1 MVFVHGIASSAETW
15 DAVRESLAQTED
27 LANLEPDPPFQYKTG
42 LLGKKP
48 WNLKNSL
55 LQALPSVDTV
65 ADSLAEYL
73 DTEAEDFQRLVLVGH
88 SMGGLVIQRFLTH
101 MLGQQRGHDL
111 RRIRRIV
118 LLACP
123 NTGSSLVLA
132 LRKALPLQ
140 NPQDLE
146 LQPFNE
152 LVANTKN
159 LVLAHIVNARA
170 ITPGSCPIPF
180 SVYAGESDGIVP
192 VASAKDAFP
201 GARAL
206 PGDHSTILQEQRT
219 FNTLRRLLRD
229 ATDSSALVTLRDADP
244 LDLGVHR
251 AAQSTDPRGSTAV
264 DPEREEL
271 TPYLVREHDHRLR
284 EQLAAAVRADTPLFA
299 LLLGESATG
308 KTRAL
313 YEAVLGL
320 APDHVLLHPADAE
333 ELQQLLD
340 DGTVVQ
346 GTVLWLN
353 ETQRYV
359 LGAAGAAIAKRLA
372 RQLTESPGIVI
383 VGAMW
388 RTPHFKDLT
397 AKSLSPDGG
406 PIQDLL
412 HHRHTVRLEVP
423 DQLTPAESSALRT
436 LAVEQS
442 DKRVIEALDAG
453 KADGRVIQ
461 HLSGGPELL
470 AAYLLSGGPEL
481 LTAYRERS
489 PLAPVDHAQTIFTPV
504 EHAIITA
511 ALDARRLGHHQ
522 PIPAALLA
530 DAADGY
536 LSPGQ
541 RLSEPDWA
549 ATALRGLTHGYRR
562 GDHEDRTDIRHCLTA
577 LKTHSPQSG
586 TPPSYEPADYL
597 EQHTRVV
604 RYDQLGPRS
613 LWNALTKHTSDP
625 ADLERLAEAARKRGL
640 LKTAVGLFRRAV
652 LAGNPDAACNLI
664 RLLRSGPLDPDLQ
677 ATTWVVDKIDMTYS
691 SGVADLLTQ
700 VNYYGP
706 DEAKRALLDRQPA
719 DHADLTSAYGLTTL
733 IDALMRAGANEALQ
747 ALLDRQPAEHVDLDN
762 PGPYGVEPL
771 LYALNKAGAKQA
783 VQRLSARA
791 AAHVDVSKECP
802 SSLLYAMRRAGA
814 REAEQTL
821 VTRASM
827 QLDVSDQS
835 EVRSL
840 ISHMR
845 GSETLAALETFVA
858 RVVESANLNI
868 WLFGEMLDLLSQSQ
882 AKAALETLSARA
894 STHVEQTSLA
904 SIAALLSALM
914 KTGEQEEARRLAIL
928 AAEQADPS
936 DPEDVA
942 RLLDELMK
950 VGAKESWAV
959 EASETL
965 AARVAT
971 HADLSTDL
979 SSLVICLN
987 NAGRRETL
995 EALAARASAHV
1006 ERTTSKGIAQLLRA
1020 LREKWA
1026 EEAWAE
1032 EAVQTLTARA
1042 AAHTD
1047 LQDLY
1052 GVVDL
1057 LSEMTKAGK
1066 QNAVQVLATRAAEH
1080 APLTDA
1086 YRVGALLSQLT
1097 EAGQSDAVRTL
1108 LGRRLVEQVGLSSPD
1123 AIGGLLSSLDEA
1135 GAQQAKQTLSVRAAA
1150 HVTTHDPYQAYELC
1164 WKLSDADSKLLYR
1177 RTADTGSFGD
1187 MHTSAFEAN
1196 WSHGG
1201 WGHGREAD
1209 GQNSPHWTWNEL
1221 NFST

>member
-1 MVFVHGIASSAETW
+1 MFVHGIGSSAESW
-15 DAVRESLAQTED
+15 DAVRASLAQTED
-27 LANLEPDPPFQYKTG
+27 LADLEPDPPFQYKTG
-42 LLGKKP
+42 LFGRKP
-48 WNLKNSL
+48 WNIKQSL
-55 LQALPSVDTV
+55 LQVLPSIDTV

-73 DTEAEDFQRLVLVGH
+73 DTEAADFQRLVLVGH
-88 SMGGLVIQRFLTH
+88 SMGGLVIQRYLTH
-101 MLGQQRGHDL
+101 MLAQQHGQDL

-123 NTGSSLVLA
+123 NTGSDLVQA
-132 LRKALPLQ
+132 LRKLVPLQ
-140 NPQDLE
+140 NPQELE
-146 LQPFNE
+146 LRPFNE

-159 LVLAHIVNARA
+159 LVLANIINARA

-180 SVYAGESDGIVP
+180 SVYAGESDGVVT

-201 GARAL
+201 DARAL
-206 PGDHSTILQEQRT
+206 PGDHSAILQEQRT
-219 FNTLRRLLRD
+219 FNTLHRLLRD
-229 ATDSSALVTLRDADP
+229 AADSSPLVTVRDADP
-244 LDLGVHR
+244 LGLGVHR
-251 AAQSTDPRGSTAV
+251 AAQSADPRGSTAV

-271 TPYLVREHDHRLR
+271 TPYLVREHDHQLR
-284 EQLAAAVRADTPLFA
+284 EHLTTAVRAGTSLFA
-299 LLLGESATG
+299 LLLGGSTTG

-320 APDHVLLHPADAE
+320 APGHVLLHPADAE

-340 DGTVVQ
+340 DGTIVQ

-353 ETQRYV
+353 ETQRYL

-388 RTPHFKDLT
+388 RTPYFKDLT

-412 HHRHTVRLEVP
+412 HHRHTVRLEVR

-436 LAVEQS
+436 LAVEHS

-453 KADGRVIQ
+453 KTDGRVIQ

-470 AAYLLSGGPEL
+470 AAYLQSGGPEL
-481 LTAYRERS
+481 VTAYRERS
-489 PLAPVDHAQTIFTPV
+489 PLASVDHAQSIFTPV

-549 ATALRGLTHGYRR
+549 ETALRDLTHGYRR
-562 GDHEDRTDIRHCLTA
+562 DDREDRTDVRRCLTA
-577 LKTHSPQSG
+577 LTTHSTQSG
-586 TPPSYEPADYL
+586 TQPSYEPADYL
-597 EQHTRVV
+597 EQHTGVV
-604 RYDQLGPRS
+604 RYDQLGPPS
-613 LWNALTKHTSDP
+613 LWNALTVHTSEP

-640 LKTAVGLFRRAV
+640 LKTAVGLFRKAV
-652 LAGNPDAACNLI
+652 LAGNPDAADNLI
-664 RLLRSGPLDPDLQ
+664 KLLRGGPLDPDLQ
-677 ATTWVVDKIDMTYS
+677 ASIWVVDKIDMTHS
-691 SGVADLLTQ
+691 SGVAELLSS

-706 DEAKRALLDRQPA
+706 EEAKRALLNRKPA
-719 DHADLTSAYGLTTL
+719 EHAALADTYGVATL
-733 IDALMRAGANEALQ
+733 IDALIRAGASEALQ
-747 ALLDRQPAEHVDLDN
+747 ALLDRQPAEYVDLDD
-762 PGPYGVEPL
+762 PVGVVPL
-771 LYALNKAGAKQA
+771 LYALNKAEAKDA
-783 VQRLSARA
+783 VQRLSTRA
-791 AAHVDVSKECP
+791 VSRVDVSSKYP
-802 SSLLYAMRRAGA
+802 SLLLDALSRVGA
-814 REAEQTL
+814 KEAEQRL

-827 QLDVSDQS
+827 QLDVSDLS
-835 EVRSL
+835 EVRDL
-840 ISHMR
+840 LSHMR
-845 GSETLAALETFVA
+845 GTEMLAALETFVA
-858 RVVESANLNI
+858 RVAESADLNTGP
-868 WLFGEMLDLLSQSQ
+868 FGELLNLLSQSG
-882 AKAALETLSARA
+882 AKAAVETLAARA

-904 SIAALLSALM
+904 SIAALLSTLM
-914 KTGEQEEARRLAIL
+914 QTGEQEEARRLAIL

-950 VGAKESWAV
+950 VGAKESWAI

-965 AARVAT
+965 AARAAA
-971 HADLSTDL
+971 HADLSTGL

-987 NAGRRETL
+987 NAGRRETV
-995 EALAARASAHV
+995 EALIARASAHV
-1006 ERTTSKGIAQLLRA
+1006 ERTTSSGIAHLLRA

-1032 EAVQTLTARA
+1032 EAVPTLAARA

-1047 LQDLY
+1047 LQDLH

-1057 LSEMTKAGK
+1057 LSELTKAGE

-1086 YRVGALLSQLT
+1086 YYVGTLLSRLT
-1097 EAGQSDAVRTL
+1097 KAGQSDAVQKL
-1108 LGRRLVEQVGLSSPD
+1108 LGRRLVEQVELSSPD
-1123 AIGGLLSSLDEA
+1123 AIGRLLSSLDEA
-1135 GAQQAKQTLSVRAAA
+1135 GDRQAKQTLSARAAA
-1150 HVTTHDPYQAYELC
+1150 HVKTYDPYGVYELC
-1164 WKLSDADSKLLYR
+1164 WKLSAADSNLLYR
-1177 RTADTGSFGD
+1177 RTEDTGSFGD
-1187 MHTSAFEAN
+1187 MSTSPFEAN

-1209 GQNSPHWTWNEL
+1209 GQKSPPWTWNEL